1 MLRGRPFLMALCLW
15 LLAGPVALAQGSVQA
30 RLVPEDSMV
39 TSDRNGVTLRLAL
52 SQPVPYRVRLLPAP
66 PRAVLELNTVDW
78 RDMVWPETSALRSMR
93 AGIRGD
99 GWARMVLDLA
109 FPMLPD
115 AVVQTVEP
123 ETGRAVIDLTFR
135 RADLEAFE
143 ARSTDEGAFA
153 RDYSDYLLH
162 PEVALP
168 TPQTG
173 VAPLRVLLDPGHG
186 GVDPG
191 AVRDGATE
199 AEIVLAFA
207 KALREELLRR
217 NGFDVYLSR
226 EDDSFVSLDGRLRA
240 ARAVQADLFLSIHA
254 DALPEGLATGAAVY
268 TLSEDASDET
278 AALLAERHDRDD
290 LLAGVDLSRNTDE
303 IASVLM
309 SVAWQDTKL
318 RNTALANALVEGIG
332 AAGLRLH
339 SRPEQSGAFSV
350 LRAPDMPSA
359 LLELGF
365 MSSPRDLARL
375 RDPEW
380 RATMAVAVA
389 NGLEIWAARD
399 RERRALL
406 ERQPP
411 R

>member
-1 MLRGRPFLMALCLW
+1 MVLTAPA
-15 LLAGPVALAQGSVQA
+15 ALAQGSVQA
-30 RLVPEDSMV
+30 RLVPEE
-39 TSDRNGVTLRLAL
+39 TSLRDTGDGVALRLSL
-52 SQPVPYRVRLLPAP
+52 SQPVPYRLRLLPAP
-66 PRAVLELNTVDW
+66 PRAVLEFNTLDW
-78 RDMVWPETSALRSMR
+78 RDISWAELAGVKALRS
-93 AGIRGD
+93 GIRGD
-99 GWARMVLDLA
+99 GWARLVLDLA
-109 FPMLPD
+109 YPMVPD
-115 AVVQTVEP
+115 SVVQTVDP
-123 ETGRAVIDLTFR
+123 DSGRAVVELILR

-143 ARSTDEGAFA
+143 SRTMQESVFA
-153 RDYSDYLLH
+153 QNYSDYLLH
-162 PEVALP
+162 PDSAPPAPETDP
-168 TPQTG
+168 
-173 VAPLRVLLDPGHG
+173 APLRILLDPGHG

-191 AVRDGATE
+191 AVRDGVTE

-207 KALREELLRR
+207 KVLQQELTRR
-217 NGFDVYLSR
+217 VGFEVYLSR

-240 ARAVQADLFLSIHA
+240 ARAVRADLFLSIHA

-278 AALLAERHDRDD
+278 AALLAERHGRDE
-290 LLAGVDLSRNTDE
+290 LLSGVDLSRNTDE

-318 RNTALANALVEGIG
+318 RNAALAEALVEGIG

-350 LRAPDMPSA
+350 LRAPDMPSV

-375 RDPEW
+375 RDPAW
-380 RATMAVAVA
+380 RETMAVAVA

-406 ERQPP
+406 KR
-411 R
+411 

>member
-30 RLVPEDSMV
+30 RLLPEDSVV
-39 TSDRNGVTLRLAL
+39 TSDRNSVTLRLAL
-52 SQPVPYRVRLLPAP
+52 SQPVPYRLRFLPAP

-78 RDMVWPETSALRSMR
+78 RGMVWPETSSLRSMR
-93 AGIRGD
+93 IGIRGD

-123 ETGRAVIDLTFR
+123 ETGRAFIDLTLR

-162 PEVALP
+162 PEVAFP
-168 TPQTG
+168 APQTG

-191 AVRDGATE
+191 AVRDGVTE

-207 KALREELLRR
+207 KALQEELLRR
-217 NGFDVYLSR
+217 DGFDVYLSR

-240 ARAVQADLFLSIHA
+240 ARAVRADLFLSIHA

-303 IASVLM
+303 IAFVLM

-318 RNTALANALVEGIG
+318 RNAALANALVEGIG

-406 ERQPP
+406 ER
-411 R
+411 